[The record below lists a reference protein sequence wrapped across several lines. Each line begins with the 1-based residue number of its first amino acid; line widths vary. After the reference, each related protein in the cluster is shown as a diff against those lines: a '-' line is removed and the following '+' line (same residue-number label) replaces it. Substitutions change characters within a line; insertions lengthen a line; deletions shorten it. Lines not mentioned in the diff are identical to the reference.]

1 MTELSKSEFIRQITD
16 LTHLYLL
23 EVEDGKP
30 YLIADIEY
38 GGEEQR
44 IRIELINKF
53 DLDPYLPFEEACI
66 DSRSWY
72 VGGISFIEWD
82 SDEEAEAEV
91 FDEFFILASD
101 AVYVSCTDD
110 ELSDI
115 VTRFP
120 NACVYLDVGN

>member
-16 LTHLYLL
+16 PTHLYLI
-23 EVEDGKP
+23 EIEDGKP
-30 YLIADIEY
+30 YLTADIEY

-53 DLDPYLPFEEACI
+53 DLDPHLPFEEACI

-82 SDEEAEAEV
+82 SDEKAEAEV

-115 VTRFP
+115 VTRFS
-120 NACVYLDVGN
+120 NACVYVDVKE